1 MQFYLEFR
9 RILIFSCRLRYYL
22 SVQYDQKMKKFYLIL
37 LIVVA
42 CLQLQAKSM
51 REMWLTM
58 PDSIVPYLNKNLR
71 LELVDYMGMKVKSE
85 VKNLLRGITVM
96 DTLTANYASLTINE
110 TLKMQ
115 LRLLPITKGDT
126 ILCMVKTFNGPLPES
141 EIAFFTSRWYR
152 LEYPSI
158 DLQSFVSSLVVKPD
172 TMSQHRFNELK
183 NKIEAVMVEASLSDK
198 DDELTIRPTVP
209 LLARGEKKTVDTI
222 LMQRKLKWDG
232 RTYN

>member
-1 MQFYLEFR
+1 
-9 RILIFSCRLRYYL
+9 
-22 SVQYDQKMKKFYLIL
+22 MKKFYLIL

-115 LRLLPITKGDT
+115 LSLLPITK
-126 ILCMVKTFNGPLPES
+126 
-141 EIAFFTSRWYR
+141 
-152 LEYPSI
+152 
-158 DLQSFVSSLVVKPD
+158 
-172 TMSQHRFNELK
+172 
-183 NKIEAVMVEASLSDK
+183 
-198 DDELTIRPTVP
+198 
-209 LLARGEKKTVDTI
+209 
-222 LMQRKLKWDG
+222 
-232 RTYN
+232 